1 MSFPVPLD
9 LAPMEAHSVATIP
22 RDAGWLYEPKWDG
35 FRCLAFRDG
44 DEVKLRSKSGQPF
57 ERYFPEVVARLREL
71 DADRFVL
78 DGELVVAAGD
88 ALSFD
93 DLLQRIHPAASRVV
107 RLSSEHPARYL
118 VFDLLL
124 DESGTALLAR
134 PLAERR
140 GELERFAARHMA
152 PGDARLAL
160 SPATLDPAQVDAWL
174 ARSGAALDGI
184 VAKRLDAPYG
194 AGRRDA
200 MVKVKTIRSAD
211 CVVAGYRPN
220 DAGDAVGS
228 LLLGLYE
235 GAALDY
241 VGFTSGFSALEK
253 RQLFERFRPLR
264 ATASF
269 TGRTPGGP
277 SRWNRGKSTA
287 WQPLRPELVLEVA
300 FDQVT
305 AGRFRHGTRPLRWR
319 PDKAPRTCTTE
330 QLAVPAAAADVRLFM
345 P

>member
-1 MSFPVPLD
+1 LPVPLD
-9 LAPMEAHSVATIP
+9 LAPMEAHGVAAIP

-44 DEVKLRSKSGQPF
+44 AEVQLRSKSGQPF

-71 DADRFVL
+71 DAERFVL
-78 DGELVVAAGD
+78 DGELIVPAGD
-88 ALSFD
+88 SLSFD
-93 DLLQRIHPAASRVV
+93 DLLQRIHPAASRVAK
-107 RLSSEHPARYL
+107 LSREHPARYL
-118 VFDLLL
+118 VFDLLV
-124 DESGTALLAR
+124 DESGVALLAL
-134 PLAERR
+134 PLAKRR
-140 GELERFAARHMA
+140 RELERFAARHVA
-152 PGDARLAL
+152 PGDARLGL
-160 SPATLDPAQVDAWL
+160 SPATLEPAQVDAWL
-174 ARSGAALDGI
+174 ARSGGALDGI
-184 VAKRLDAPYG
+184 VAKRLDAPYA

-211 CVVAGYRPN
+211 CVVAGYRQN
-220 DAGDAVGS
+220 ETGDAVGS
-228 LLLGLYE
+228 LLLGLYDE
-235 GAALDY
+235 RAALDY
-241 VGFTSGFSALEK
+241 VGFTSGFSAAEK
-253 RQLFERFRPLR
+253 RRLFERFRPLR
-264 ATASF
+264 AAASF

-319 PDKAPRTCTTE
+319 PDKTPRTCTTA
-330 QLAVPAAAADVRLFM
+330 QLALPAAAGDVRLFT